1 MTAAAERKR
10 KSRARRRLGLRPVK
24 VDISQ
29 QTIDWLV
36 RSYDIEPTP
45 EAISLALSAFVSDAV
60 MELGPT

>member
-1 MTAAAERKR
+1 MDPVEFEL
-10 KSRARRRLGLRPVK
+10 LGMRPVQ

-45 EAISLALSAFVSDAV
+45 EAISMALSAFVSDAV
-60 MELGPT
+60 MELGP

>member
-10 KSRARRRLGLRPVK
+10 KSRARRRLGLRPVQ

-36 RSYDIEPTP
+36 KSYDIEP
-45 EAISLALSAFVSDAV
+45 SSRSAEWERVAH
-60 MELGPT
+60 